1 MANYK
6 IATYE
11 DAWEIGNGDSLG
23 LSKPSEYTSTPKKCF
38 AYDSDD
44 TLDDF
49 NVKFVDSP
57 TKTYTAKSSNMQLIR
72 ETDLTKGDYSTTT
85 YYYYYLKN
93 SGSDSGTMLALTY
106 YEPDELTN
114 DPVSTG
120 NIVVS
125 EDITNLQD
133 IICINST
140 SNTTLV
146 YGVSTL
152 THDIFYIRAIIPIDI
167 GESNVYTVKTSITV
181 IVYMSNDSD
190 ISTSDY
196 DKKVTF
202 SNSSTLKY
210 YTSEYAYIDIEMDLS
225 SYEGS
230 YKYYLF
236 VVTATVDSSYI
247 SG

>member
-23 LSKPSEYTSTPKKCF
+23 LSKPSEYTNTPKKCF

-72 ETDLTKGDYSTTT
+72 ETDLTQGDYSTTT
-85 YYYYYLKN
+85 YYYYYLEN
-93 SGSDSGTMLALTY
+93 SGSDSGTIAALTY

-120 NIVVS
+120 NIVVL
-125 EDITNLQD
+125 EDVSNLQGT
-133 IICINST
+133 IIYNST
-140 SNTTLV
+140 TSSVKSET
-146 YGVSTL
+146 STSIYD
-152 THDIFYIRAIIPIDI
+152 TFYIRAIIPIDVD
-167 GESNVYTVKTSITV
+167 ESYLYEIKTSITV
-181 IVYMSNDSD
+181 TVYMSNDSG
-190 ISTSDY
+190 ISMSDY
-196 DKKVTF
+196 DKSVTF
-202 SNSSTLKY
+202 SDSLTLNY
-210 YTSEYAYIDIEMDLS
+210 YTSEYAYVDITMDLS
-225 SYEGS
+225 DYTSAYTCF
-230 YKYYLF
+230 LF
-236 VVTATVDSSYI
+236 VVTASVDSKSI
-247 SG
+247 VE

>member
-23 LSKPSEYTSTPKKCF
+23 LSKPSEYTNTPKKCF

-72 ETDLTKGDYSTTT
+72 ETDLTQGDYSTTT
-85 YYYYYLKN
+85 YYYYYLQN
-93 SGSDSGTMLALTY
+93 SGSDSGTIASLTY
-106 YEPDELTN
+106 YEPGELVS
-114 DPVSTG
+114 DKVSTG
-120 NIVVS
+120 YVVTTVDIS
-125 EDITNLQD
+125 SLEGEICYITDDIT
-133 IICINST
+133 SA
-140 SNTTLV
+140 
-146 YGVSTL
+146 YEAL
-152 THDIFYIRAIIPIDI
+152 TQTFDIFYIRAIIPIDVDD
-167 GESNVYTVKTSITV
+167 SDVYSIETSINVT
-181 IVYMSNDSD
+181 VYMSNDSD
-190 ISTSDY
+190 ISTSNY
-196 DKKVTF
+196 DKSETF
-202 SNSSTLKY
+202 KGSLSLKY
-210 YTSEYAYIDIEMDLS
+210 CTSKYAYVDIEMDLS

-230 YKYYLF
+230 YRYYLF
-236 VVTATVDSSYI
+236 VVTASVESTHL

>member
-23 LSKPSEYTSTPKKCF
+23 LSKPSEYTNTPKKCF

-72 ETDLTKGDYSTTT
+72 ETDLTQGDYSATT
-85 YYYYYLKN
+85 YYYYYLEN
-93 SGSDSGTMLALTY
+93 SGSDSGTVLALTY
-106 YEPDELTN
+106 YEPDELIS
-114 DPVSTG
+114 DKVLTG
-120 NIVVS
+120 SIVIL

-140 SNTTLV
+140 VDTTV
-146 YGVSTL
+146 HEESTL
-152 THDIFYIRAIIPIDI
+152 THDIFYIRAIVPTDMDEYEIH
-167 GESNVYTVKTSITV
+167 NVETSITV
-181 IVYMSNDSD
+181 TVYMSNDSD
-190 ISTSDY
+190 ISTSNY
-196 DKKVTF
+196 DKSETF
-202 SNSSTLKY
+202 SDTFSLKY
-210 YTSEYAYIDIEMDLS
+210 YSSEYSYIDIEMDLS

-230 YKYYLF
+230 YRYYLF
-236 VVTATVDSSYI
+236 VATAFIGSLASI
-247 SG
+247 N